1 MNRFGDE
8 RQDHAAHYAGDVEG
22 VTDTFKLVQRT
33 DIVMRFLGA
42 SPVVFLAG
50 STAVPACTARAPLA
64 VPGVEANNAKTG
76 CHGKQGAQTLV
87 ALWTS

>member
-1 MNRFGDE
+1 MNRFGNE

-50 STAVPACTARAPLA
+50 STAIPACTARAPL
-64 VPGVEANNAKTG
+64 VVHGVEANSARAG
-76 CHGKQGAQTLV
+76 CHDNKATQTLV
-87 ALWTS
+87 AP

>member
-1 MNRFGDE
+1 VNRFGDE

-64 VPGVEANNAKTG
+64 VPGIEADNAKAG
-76 CHGKQGAQTLV
+76 CHE
-87 ALWTS
+87 W